1 MSKFKIAISL
11 FSVILGGSL
20 YGQAADTDV
29 EKILEPQTLSK
40 ALGHTLAKNLMETPT
55 FNFDVNSVVEGM
67 QDELEGRPSPL
78 TDAEYERAF
87 DIIHQR
93 YLDEMSTANLNQ
105 AESFLNLNMDNP
117 GIIEII
123 PGKLQMSILEK
134 GEGTAS
140 IQSED
145 TPVLHY
151 TGKYLDDS
159 LIEPVENEPF
169 PMNQAIPGLQKGMI
183 GAKKGE
189 KRRLFIHPELCHSE
203 TDQEPLLILD
213 VTVVETNCE

>member
-78 TDAEYERAF
+78 TDA
-87 DIIHQR
+87 
-93 YLDEMSTANLNQ
+93 
-105 AESFLNLNMDNP
+105 
-117 GIIEII
+117 
-123 PGKLQMSILEK
+123 
-134 GEGTAS
+134 
-140 IQSED
+140 
-145 TPVLHY
+145 
-151 TGKYLDDS
+151 
-159 LIEPVENEPF
+159 
-169 PMNQAIPGLQKGMI
+169 
-183 GAKKGE
+183 
-189 KRRLFIHPELCHSE
+189 
-203 TDQEPLLILD
+203 
-213 VTVVETNCE
+213 

>member
-40 ALGHTLAKNLMETPT
+40 ALGHTLAKNLMDTPT

-123 PGKLQMSILEK
+123 PGK
-134 GEGTAS
+134 
-140 IQSED
+140 
-145 TPVLHY
+145 
-151 TGKYLDDS
+151 
-159 LIEPVENEPF
+159 
-169 PMNQAIPGLQKGMI
+169 
-183 GAKKGE
+183 
-189 KRRLFIHPELCHSE
+189 C
-203 TDQEPLLILD
+203 
-213 VTVVETNCE
+213 